1 MKSGAKTKKKGVVG
15 TRVRRRGGGGGGG
28 GTDSFCFQLLSSE

>member
-15 TRVRRRGGGGGGG
+15 TGVRRGGG

>member
-15 TRVRRRGGGGGGG
+15 TRVRRGGGG
-28 GTDSFCFQLLSSE
+28 GTDSFCSQLLSSE

>member
-15 TRVRRRGGGGGGG
+15 TRVRRGGGGGG